1 MNTFSELFLVFLA
14 LSVAAELWLARRQ
27 IVHVRANRDTVPA
40 EFRDRIDLAAHHKAA
55 DYTITRNRFG
65 MVSSVYSALV
75 LLGWTLGGGLQA
87 LDNLW
92 GIASLTPLLHGT
104 FTLLSLFA
112 IVAVLDIPFDL
123 YSTFRIE
130 QRHGFNKTTMRIY
143 VTDMLKNAVL
153 LILIGGPLLYAVLW
167 FMDHSREYWW
177 LYTWLLW
184 SGFNLI
190 ALWAY
195 PTLIAPWFNRFTP
208 LEEGSIRQRIQAL
221 LERTGFR
228 SRGIFVVDG
237 SRRSAHGN
245 AYFTGLGRSKRVVF
259 FDTLL
264 KSLSE
269 PEVEAVLAHELGH
282 FRLHHI
288 TKRIALSFALSFA
301 GLALLGWLGQQP
313 WFYTG
318 LGITSAPDHI
328 NHVGLALFVLV
339 MPVFLFFFSPV
350 MAWGSRKHEFEADD
364 FARRHASAA
373 DLVSALVKLYSE
385 NARTLT
391 PDPLHSIF
399 YDSHPPAPVRIAH
412 LQQPS

>member
-1 MNTFSELFLVFLA
+1 MNTFSQLFLLFLV

-27 IVHVRANRDTVPA
+27 IVHVRTHREAVPDA
-40 EFRDRIDLAAHHKAA
+40 FRDRIDLAAHQKAA
-55 DYTITRNRFG
+55 DYTIARNRLA
-65 MVSSVYSALV
+65 MVSTLYGALV

-87 LDNLW
+87 LDHVW
-92 GIASLTPLLHGT
+92 GLTGLGPLLHGT
-104 FTLLSLFA
+104 FMLLSLFVIA
-112 IVAVLDIPFDL
+112 ALLDIPFDL
-123 YSTFRIE
+123 YSTFGIE
-130 QRHGFNKTTMRIY
+130 QRYGFNKATPRIY
-143 VTDMLKNAVL
+143 VSDLLKNAIL
-153 LILIGGPLLYAVLW
+153 LVVVGGPLLYAVLW
-167 FMDHSREYWW
+167 FMDHSRGRWW

-184 SGFNLI
+184 SAFNLI
-190 ALWAY
+190 AVWAY
-195 PTLIAPWFNRFTP
+195 PTLIAPLFNRFTP

-228 SRGIFVVDG
+228 SRGIFVMDG

-301 GLALLGWLGQQP
+301 GLALLGWLGQQA

-318 LGITSAPDHI
+318 LGITTAPVHI
-328 NHVGLALFVLV
+328 NHIGLALFILV
-339 MPVFLFFFSPV
+339 MPVFLFFFSPL

-364 FARRHASAA
+364 FARRHASAT

-385 NARTLT
+385 NAKTLT

-412 LQQPS
+412 LQHPS